1 MTGKKLMN
9 RFYLFVFI
17 SILLFS
23 GYFITNIVSYQA
35 AKDSLR
41 SSIINTSLPLTRDNI
56 YSEIQRDLMRP
67 IFISSLMAND
77 TFVKDWAIG
86 GEKNTEQI
94 EKYLTH
100 IKHKYD
106 FFTSFFV
113 SETTGNYYYYDGI
126 LKKVSK
132 DNDRD
137 QWYYNF
143 ISKHEPYELTVDT
156 NQAERNIM
164 TIFINHRV
172 HDYDH
177 RLLGVTGVGLEL
189 ERIKNLLSEY
199 QVRYDRDIYL
209 VDQDGNIQVSARN
222 TEITEPNIRKAPGIG
237 EIAPQILQVSYV
249 SGNFEY
255 DGKNGHMLLT
265 SRYIPELNWFLLVV
279 QNQNSAL
286 KTIWQNFIKN
296 TMIGFILTLLIL
308 GVIITVINYYHS
320 RLEGEASVDSLIGCF
335 NRQEFIRRFNNHAAE
350 SKEFSTILF
359 DVDDFKGIND
369 RYGHIC
375 ADMILERTAA
385 IIKEEAGAESTV
397 VRWNGDEFMVIIN
410 LDAGGANQIAM
421 KILEAVNT
429 DARLLKLA
437 ENETVQICAGISY
450 RAEYE
455 TEASMTFRA
464 ESALAEAKSCGSNT
478 IRTA

>member
-17 SILLFS
+17 SVLLFS

-77 TFVKDWAIG
+77 TFVKDWAIS
-86 GEKNTEQI
+86 GEKNTAQI

-113 SETTGNYYYYDGI
+113 SETTGNYYYYDGV
-126 LKKVSK
+126 LKKIEK
-132 DNDRD
+132 DNPRD

-143 ISKHEPYELTVDT
+143 TSKHEPYELTVDT

-177 RLLGVTGVGLEL
+177 KLLGVTGVGLEL

-209 VDQDGNIQVSARN
+209 VDQNGVIQVSARN
-222 TEITEPNIRKAPGIG
+222 TEISQPNIRKAPGIG

-320 RLEGEASVDSLIGCF
+320 RLEGETFGDSLMGCF
-335 NRQEFIRRFNNHAAE
+335 NRQEFIRKFNIHLAR
-350 SKEFSTILF
+350 SKDFSLILF
-359 DVDDFKGIND
+359 DVDDFKGVND

-375 ADMILERTAA
+375 ADMILERTLAL
-385 IIKEEAGAESTV
+385 IKEEVGAESTV
-397 VRWNGDEFMVIIN
+397 VRWNGDEFMVIVN
-410 LDAGGANQIAM
+410 VDAGEANRIAL
-421 KILEAVNT
+421 KVQEAVNT

-437 ENETVQICAGISY
+437 ENETIQVCAGISFHS
-450 RAEYE
+450 EYE
-455 TEASMTFRA
+455 TEAGMTFRA
-464 ESALAEAKSCGSNT
+464 ENALAEAKSCGSNT

>member
-1 MTGKKLMN
+1 MAGKKLVN
-9 RFYLFVFI
+9 RVYLFIFI
-17 SILLFS
+17 SVLLFS

-86 GEKNTEQI
+86 GEKNVTQI
-94 EKYLTH
+94 KKYLTH

-106 FFTSFFV
+106 FFASFFV
-113 SETTGNYYYYDGI
+113 SAQTGNYYYYDGI
-126 LKKVSK
+126 LKKISK
-132 DNDRD
+132 DTPRD
-137 QWYYNF
+137 KWYYDF
-143 ISKHEPYELTVDT
+143 TAKYEPYELTVDT
-156 NQAERNIM
+156 NQAERNTM

-177 RLLGVTGVGLEL
+177 KLLGVTGVGLEL

-199 QVRYDRDIYL
+199 QVRYDRDIFL
-209 VDQDGNIQVSARN
+209 VDMDGNIQVSARN
-222 TEITEPNIRKAPGIG
+222 TVINQLNIKKAPGIG
-237 EIAPQILQVSYV
+237 EIAPQILQVSYI

-255 DGKNGHMLLT
+255 DSANGHMLLT

-286 KTIWQNFIKN
+286 KNIWQNFIKN

-308 GVIITVINYYHS
+308 GVIISVINYYHS
-320 RLEGEASVDSLIGCF
+320 KLETEPGGDVLMGCF
-335 NRQEFIRRFNNHAAE
+335 NRQEFIRLFNMQIAA
-350 SKEFSTILF
+350 SGDFSLILF
-359 DVDDFKGIND
+359 DIDDFKGIND

-375 ADMILERTAA
+375 GDMILERIAS
-385 IIKEEAGAESTV
+385 IIKETIGSDSTV
-397 VRWNGDEFMVIIN
+397 ARWNGDEFMVI
-410 LDAGGANQIAM
+410 AGVASEEANHTAM
-421 KILEAVNT
+421 MVLEAVNT
-429 DARLLKLA
+429 DAKILRLA
-437 ENETVQICAGISY
+437 ENEIVKLCAGI
-450 RAEYE
+450 APHANYE

-464 ESALAEAKSCGSNT
+464 ESALADAKSCGHNT

>member
-9 RFYLFVFI
+9 RFYLFIFI
-17 SILLFS
+17 SVLLFS

-41 SSIINTSLPLTRDNI
+41 RSIINTSLPLTRDNI

-77 TFVKDWAIG
+77 TFMKDWAIG
-86 GEKNTEQI
+86 GEKDIEQI
-94 EKYLTH
+94 KKYLTH
-100 IKHKYD
+100 IKHRYD

-113 SETTGNYYYYDGI
+113 SEITGNYYYYDGV
-126 LKKVSK
+126 LKKISK
-132 DNDRD
+132 DNPRD

-143 ISKHEPYELTVDT
+143 TDKHEPYELTVDT

-164 TIFINHRV
+164 TLFINHRV

-177 RLLGVTGVGLEL
+177 KLIGVTGVGLEL

-209 VDQDGNIQVSARN
+209 VDPDGNIQVSARN
-222 TEITEPNIRKAPGIG
+222 TEITQSNIRKAPGIG
-237 EIAPQILQVSYV
+237 EIASQILQVSYV

-255 DGKNGHMLLT
+255 DSEKGHMLLT

-286 KTIWQNFIKN
+286 KSIWQNFIKN

-308 GVIITVINYYHS
+308 GVIITVINHYHS
-320 RLEGEASVDSLIGCF
+320 RLEGEAGGDSLIGCF
-335 NRQEFIRRFNNHAAE
+335 NRQDFIRRYNTHTQE
-350 SKEFSTILF
+350 SGKFSLILF
-359 DVDDFKGIND
+359 DIDDFKGIND

-375 ADMILERTAA
+375 ADMILERTAT
-385 IIKEEAGAESTV
+385 IIREQVGDESTV
-397 VRWNGDEFMVIIN
+397 ARWNGDEFMVVSNI
-410 LDAGGANQIAM
+410 GSEEANHIAM
-421 KILEAVNT
+421 KVQEAVNT
-429 DARLLKLA
+429 DAKLLKLT
-437 ENETVQICAGISY
+437 ENETVQLCAGISSGAD
-450 RAEYE
+450 RE
-455 TEASMTFRA
+455 TAASMTFRA
-464 ESALAEAKSCGSNT
+464 ENALSEAKSCGLNT